1 MLAITKRDSIMKDDF
16 GRSGSRE
23 IENRWEV
30 ALELRHLETFRA
42 VAGAA
47 SFTRAAAELGYVQ
60 SAVTAHIQTLEAELG
75 VKLFDRLSR
84 RIALT
89 AAGRELLP
97 YARRLGELSAEA
109 RAVVCGGGEP
119 AGSVTVSASE
129 TLCAHRLP
137 PVIREIRE
145 CYPKVRVRFLPTAT
159 GALDADLVEAVGS
172 GEVEAAFVLEED
184 LEESQYGKPRSSP
197 KSARVSVVPGP
208 LAVEF
213 LSEEPL
219 VVIASPEHPLSRAR
233 SVGPLDL
240 DGVPV
245 LFTEKGCAYRRVFER
260 ALAASGVRSEVAA
273 EFTSSEAVKRC
284 AEAGMGVAVLAGV
297 SVAAELEAGTL
308 AALRWEG
315 PELGVKTYLVWHRE
329 RWLSPALE
337 AIMDT
342 ARRVLGRSPQ
352 CSPVATAN
360 RPGSKELLSSTNP

>member
-1 MLAITKRDSIMKDDF
+1 M
-16 GRSGSRE
+16 
-23 IENRWEV
+23 
-30 ALELRHLETFRA
+30 ELRHLETFRA

-75 VKLFDRLSR
+75 VKLFDRLGR

-97 YARRLGELSAEA
+97 YARRLGELSVEA
-109 RAVVCGGGEP
+109 RTVVCGGGEP
-119 AGSVTVSASE
+119 AGSITMSASE

-159 GALDADLVEAVGS
+159 GALDADLVKAVGS

-197 KSARVSVVPGP
+197 KSARVSRVPGP

-219 VVIASPEHPLSRAR
+219 VIIASPEHPLSRAP

-260 ALAASGVRSEVAA
+260 ALAASGVRPEVAA

-297 SVAAELEAGTL
+297 SVESELEAGTL
-308 AALRWEG
+308 TALRWEG

-329 RWLSPALE
+329 RWLSPALL
-337 AIMDT
+337 AVMDT
-342 ARRVLGRSPQ
+342 ARRVLAQSSQR
-352 CSPVATAN
+352 SPVATAN
-360 RPGSKELLSSTNP
+360 RPGSGELLPSAGS